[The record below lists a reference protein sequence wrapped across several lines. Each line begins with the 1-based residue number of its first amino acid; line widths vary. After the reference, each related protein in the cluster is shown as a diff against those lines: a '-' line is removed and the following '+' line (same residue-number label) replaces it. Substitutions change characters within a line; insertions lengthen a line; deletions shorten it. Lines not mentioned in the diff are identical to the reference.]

1 MPAAA
6 LAYMASASAFSNAAR
21 LMPALLCAVASSL
34 ASSCSSSCTS
44 PWAASVWAVCL
55 IRSAVLVNLGR
66 DCTALAALAAL
77 AATDCATEESIL
89 VVSAAAGSAT
99 LWATMAAASTDA
111 PKR

>member
-21 LMPALLCAVASSL
+21 LMPALLCTVASSL
-34 ASSCSSSCTS
+34 VSSCSSSCTL

-55 IRSAVLVNLGR
+55 IRSVVLVNLGR

>member
-1 MPAAA
+1 MHFT
-6 LAYMASASAFSNAAR
+6 LGSQR
-21 LMPALLCAVASSL
+21 LGCLLDQ
-34 ASSCSSSCTS
+34 
-44 PWAASVWAVCL
+44 VCG
-55 IRSAVLVNLGR
+55 AGELGR